1 VSEAKKIAQIDGVRW
16 VEKNAGRAS
25 GWGAEAY
32 FFLDFLPTFSSMEK
46 VRERKIL
53 KCKIKAKKSD
63 FYIANSE
70 MNLIILQKM
79 KL

>member
-1 VSEAKKIAQIDGVRW
+1 MSKEIQSVSEAKKIAQIDGVRW

-46 VRERKIL
+46 VGERKCCMIELHL
-53 KCKIKAKKSD
+53 KFK
-63 FYIANSE
+63 
-70 MNLIILQKM
+70 
-79 KL
+79 